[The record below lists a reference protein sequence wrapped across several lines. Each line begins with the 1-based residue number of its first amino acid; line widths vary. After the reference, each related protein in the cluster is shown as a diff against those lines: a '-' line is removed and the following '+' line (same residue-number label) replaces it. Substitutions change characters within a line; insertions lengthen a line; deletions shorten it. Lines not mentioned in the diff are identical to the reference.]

1 VSGRQLVEDRLA
13 ALVGGLASRLPRKL
27 ALALGR
33 GLGRVWGGLDARHV
47 RIAVENMRQAFPYW
61 DEAQCVRTARGVY
74 RHFGQVLLDL
84 LWMQGR
90 SREEV
95 LANVELVGQE
105 HLEQAL
111 ALGRGI
117 LYPTGHVGNWE
128 IHAVAHGWLYAP
140 VSVVARPLDNPA
152 LDRRL
157 CALRSMSGN
166 TVIYKKKALAR
177 ILKTLKEGGGVAM
190 LIDQNVQEKDGIF
203 VDFFGRQAATTTV
216 AAALAVKTGC
226 PLLPVHTVL
235 EADGRCRLI
244 YGPVLSWSRSG
255 DRQRDIAELT
265 QRLTTAV
272 EGWVREQPEQWLWM
286 HRRWKTRPPE
296 DDSTQPSA
304 ISDQRSAV
312 RPEQS
317 VDRSRTRASS

>member
-1 VSGRQLVEDRLA
+1 MSSVAGTIVMDKGSRVSSRQVVEDRLA
-13 ALVGGLASRLPRKL
+13 ALVGAFAARLPRKL

-33 GLGRVWGGLDARHV
+33 GLGRLWGGLDARHV

-61 DEAQCVRTARGVY
+61 DEAQCLQTARGVY

-95 LANVELVGQE
+95 LANVDVVGRE
-105 HLEQAL
+105 HLEDAL
-111 ALGRGI
+111 AQGRGI
-117 LYPTGHVGNWE
+117 IYPTGHLGNWE
-128 IHAVAHGWLYAP
+128 IHAVAHGWLCSP

-157 CALRSMSGN
+157 CAVRSMSGN
-166 TVIYKKKALAR
+166 TVIYKQKALAR
-177 ILKTLKEGGGVAM
+177 ILRTLKEGGGVAL

-203 VDFFGRQAATTTV
+203 VDFFGRKAATTTV

-235 EADGRCRLI
+235 EPGGRCRLI
-244 YGPVLSWSRSG
+244 YGPALPWSRSG

-272 EGWVREQPEQWLWM
+272 EGWVREHPEQWLWM
-286 HRRWKTRPPE
+286 HRRWKT
-296 DDSTQPSA
+296 QPANSA
-304 ISDQRSAV
+304 S
-312 RPEQS
+312 
-317 VDRSRTRASS
+317 